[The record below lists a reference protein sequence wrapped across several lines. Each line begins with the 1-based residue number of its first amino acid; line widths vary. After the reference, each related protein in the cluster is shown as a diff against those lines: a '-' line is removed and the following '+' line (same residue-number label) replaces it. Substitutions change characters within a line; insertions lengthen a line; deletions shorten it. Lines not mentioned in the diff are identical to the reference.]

1 MTTTSQPIPALELG
15 RVVDRVDANETGAA
29 DLESI
34 RDLIHDHGVVVLRSE
49 AVIEPDT
56 VDRIARTLG
65 QPEPPY
71 RTSPRSMP
79 GFEYLDV
86 IDTPATP
93 ATPEPLVVFPNELHH
108 DSAGRVIAPYSV
120 LNIVTTAPTP
130 AMVFVDLAAVLD
142 ELPDDLRN
150 QIDGRRA
157 QHARLPAANQ
167 PMSAALPFDEATA
180 NELPLIVRHP
190 RHGRPLLHLPRHPDS
205 RIVGLGVDEGRE
217 LLATLWTIAERSA
230 ARFEH
235 SAAPGDLVIWDN
247 IGLLHTNPSAPRTEA
262 RSVWFATLGEPVSLA
277 SA

>member
-1 MTTTSQPIPALELG
+1 MTTTSHPIPSMELG
-15 RVVDRVDANETGAA
+15 RVVDRADANATGAA

-34 RDLIHDHGVVVLRSE
+34 RDLIHDHGVVVLRSDRT
-49 AVIEPDT
+49 IEPGT
-56 VDRIARTLG
+56 VDQIARTLG
-65 QPEPPY
+65 QPAPPY

-93 ATPEPLVVFPNELHH
+93 ATPEPLSVFPNELHH

-142 ELPDDLRN
+142 ELPGDLRN
-150 QIDGRRA
+150 QIDGRYAR
-157 QHARLPAANQ
+157 HARLPAANQ
-167 PMSAALPFDEATA
+167 PMSAALPFDETTAT
-180 NELPLIVRHP
+180 ELPLVVHHP
-190 RHGRPLLHLPRHPDS
+190 RDGRSLLHLPRHPDS
-205 RIVGLGVDEGRE
+205 RITGLGVDEGRE
-217 LLATLWTIAERSA
+217 LLAKLWAIVDRSA

-247 IGLLHTNPSAPRTEA
+247 IGLLHTNPSAPRTED
-262 RSVWFATLGEPVSLA
+262 RSVWFATLGEPVALEA
-277 SA
+277 A